1 MIKGI
6 IRSGLAAALTLLA
19 WLSAG
24 AREWVTDIALGAPFE
39 MTTVHQPDDYS
50 GTVYSTVV
58 RLDEGKKTGKG
69 VLYVHGFNDYF
80 FQDEMAREWAQHGYE
95 FYAVDLRKY
104 GRSLRKWQKPFQ
116 ARDMHEYF
124 ADLDSALTIM
134 TREGGVNEIVLMG
147 HSTGGLITSLFMASH
162 PRYPIKAL
170 VLNSPFLDWNLGD
183 TEKLIP
189 AVSGVGKALPALK
202 IKQGASTAYSES
214 LLAGE
219 HGEWHYNTA
228 WKMTQSPDVSAGWV
242 RAITEAQQA
251 LRGGKADIRVPVLL
265 MMSEKSVHGSEWTPE
280 HNRADGVLDV
290 NDIYKYG
297 MQLGKNVT
305 PVRVQGGL
313 HDLMLSAK
321 GVRTP
326 LYRYMFN
333 WLAPIMGMEAGGS
346 RN

>member
-1 MIKGI
+1 MSRLTKKM
-6 IRSGLAAALTLLA
+6 RSVAATAALLLA
-19 WLSAG
+19 TLTAG
-24 AREWVTDIALGAPFE
+24 AREWVTDVALGKPFE

-58 RLDEGKKTGKG
+58 RLDEGARTGRG

-80 FQDEMAREWAQHGYE
+80 FQAEMAEEWAQHGYE

-116 ARDMHEYF
+116 ARDMREYF
-124 ADLDSALTIM
+124 ADIDSALTIM
-134 TREGGVNEIVLMG
+134 TREEGVREIVIMG
-147 HSTGGLITSLFMASH
+147 HSTGGLITSLYMASH

-170 VLNSPFLDWNLGD
+170 ILNSPFLDWNLGD

-189 AVSGVGKALPALK
+189 IVSGVGKALPSLK

-214 LLAGE
+214 LLKGE
-219 HGEWHYNTA
+219 HGEWSYNTA
-228 WKMTQSPDVSAGWV
+228 WKMPQSPDVDAGWV

-251 LRGGKADIRVPVLL
+251 LRGGRADIRVPILL
-265 MMSEKSVHGSEWTPE
+265 MMSEKSVGGSEWDAE
-280 HNRADGVLDV
+280 HNRGDGVLDV

-297 MQLGKNVT
+297 MELGKNVT
-305 PVRVQGGL
+305 AVRVEGGL

-321 GVRTP
+321 GVRMP

-333 WLAPIMGMEAGGS
+333 WLGGIMGKS
-346 RN
+346 K